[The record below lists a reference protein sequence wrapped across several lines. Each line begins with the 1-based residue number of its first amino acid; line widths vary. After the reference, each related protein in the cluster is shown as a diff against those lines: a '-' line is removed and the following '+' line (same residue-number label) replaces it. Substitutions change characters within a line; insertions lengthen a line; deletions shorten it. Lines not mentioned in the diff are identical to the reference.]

1 MLGECGTKR
10 AMNRRRPR
18 RNPRPLDSARLDELA
33 LHYAGRYATTR
44 AGLVRYLTRKIRE
57 RGWDGEQAPD
67 PESIA
72 RRFAELG
79 YVDDRAFALAKASA
93 HTARGLGARRLSLS
107 LRSAGVEETDR
118 ANAMNLAAASSLDS
132 AIRLAQRR
140 KLGPFAA
147 AAPISPKER
156 EKALATLIRGGHGFE
171 IAKAIVGLAPGDEE
185 GLEELRERFSG
196 PSE

>member
-10 AMNRRRPR
+10 AMNRHRTR
-18 RNPRPLDSARLDELA
+18 RNPRPLDSARLEELA
-33 LHYAGRYATTR
+33 LRYAGRYATTR

-57 RGWDGEQAPD
+57 RGWDGESEPD
-67 PESIA
+67 PTALA

-107 LRSAGVEETDR
+107 LRSAGVEEADG
-118 ANAMNLAAASSLDS
+118 ADAMTQAEEASLDS

-147 AAPISPKER
+147 AAPASPKDR
-156 EKALATLIRGGHGFE
+156 EKALATLIRGGHGLE
-171 IAKAIVGLAPGDEE
+171 IAKAILGLAPGDEA
-185 GLEELRERFSG
+185 GLAELRERFSD
-196 PSE
+196 PAK